1 MARRPRD
8 ADDDV
13 SLFPFLSILAC
24 VIGTLTLMISGLA
37 LTQMDNDT
45 VAHAEQYS
53 KAVADTESLQ
63 LEIDQL
69 KSKID
74 TEEQSVGSQVAQ
86 QAKELSD
93 AKESLDKML
102 AQVSA
107 KREEAN
113 KKESPIVIPD
123 VDIAAHEETLKD
135 LQEQLSASK
144 KQIAQ
149 LEADIKERNL
159 PPKESEVTVL
169 PSGSGVGFEPV
180 FVECAAGSIVLHT
193 SKTPERIRTADMAK
207 NKNFV
212 ALLKDVAASPK
223 KSMVF
228 LVRNDALSTYSA
240 VSRLASANEVRNGKL
255 PVIGKGRIDLSYFL
269 DPENRNPGGAGL

>member
-45 VAHAEQYS
+45 VAHAEEYA
-53 KAVADTESLQ
+53 KATTDTQSLQ
-63 LEIDQL
+63 LEMEQL
-69 KSKID
+69 KSKLD
-74 TEEQSVGSQVAQ
+74 AEGQRVGTLVAQ
-86 QAKELSD
+86 QQKELSD
-93 AKESLDKML
+93 ISALLDTVRG
-102 AQVSA
+102 QVST
-107 KREEAN
+107 KRVEAN
-113 KKESPIVIPD
+113 KEEAPIIIPP
-123 VDIAAHEETLKD
+123 VDIAAHEESLKD
-135 LQEQLSASK
+135 LQEQLSQAK
-144 KQIAQ
+144 EQIAQ
-149 LEADIKERNL
+149 LEAEIKERKL

-169 PSGSGVGFEPV
+169 PSGSGIGFEPV

-212 ALLKDVAASPK
+212 ALLKDVGASPK

-228 LVRNDALSTYSA
+228 LVRNDALATYNA
-240 VSRLASANEVRNGKL
+240 ASRLASANEVRNGKL
-255 PVIGKGRIDLSYFL
+255 PVIGKGRIDLSHFS
-269 DPENRNPGGAGL
+269 DPEKRKPGGAGS